1 MDKVA
6 SPQELKGEL
15 HRLLASSQEAYPSRE
30 KLALELRALADRL
43 GSPVAKER
51 MASEEGDAEKI
62 LALFKKNF
70 KYVSVSGHGSG
81 SDVIFE
87 FRIEDGLFKNVAN
100 FATALGVDPKTVT
113 LR

>member
-1 MDKVA
+1 MNKIA
-6 SPQELKGEL
+6 SPQELQDEL
-15 HRLLASSQEAYPSRE
+15 RRLLASSQETNPSRE
-30 KLALELRALADRL
+30 KLALELRALADK
-43 GSPVAKER
+43 VAMGR
-51 MASEEGDAEKI
+51 VASMEGDAEKI

-100 FATALGVDPKTVT
+100 FATALGVDPKAVR